1 MTKILSCHVRFSGLS
16 LFWTRFFFLFYSHH
30 SLDRIHDGFIS
41 RPHVSPFSCSRKPA
55 QYNVQRARAASAGSR
70 PPYRRHGS
78 QDSLDELAMDDY
90 WEEMEI
96 IQRSGD
102 AEPHDEVQLKV
113 ADGERFAN
121 LILNIRMFKKKNHG
135 TDLYVLHFSAYT

>member
-1 MTKILSCHVRFSGLS
+1 MSCHVRFS
-16 LFWTRFFFLFYSHH
+16 LFFWFAFVLDTLFFYYSFLFYSHR
-30 SLDRIHDGFIS
+30 SLKRIHDSFIS
-41 RPHVSPFSCSRKPA
+41 RPHVSPFSRSRKPA
-55 QYNVQRARAASAGSR
+55 LYNVQRARAASAGSR

-90 WEEMEI
+90 WKEMEI

-113 ADGERFAN
+113 ADGERFTN
-121 LILNIRMFKKKNHG
+121 LQFQREMNIP
-135 TDLYVLHFSAYT
+135 DV